1 MLPHVNMLKLIRA
14 NEFNWLLRFLW
25 GSEVKTKNISVCE
38 NTLAGIWDSCRL
50 PVILPWTNVGAYF
63 SAKWRLLYL
72 ISFNSI
78 CRENAWILI
87 ICSEKRTV
95 SLDSFPRA
103 NEERIMSKDKYPSI
117 FSPQIDV
124 TVFIILQISCSMP
137 AVLRIGEYSRL

>member
-25 GSEVKTKNISVCE
+25 GSEVKTTNRSVCE

-50 PVILPWTNVGAYF
+50 RVIGSAILPWTNVGAYF

-72 ISFNSI
+72 ISFNYI
-78 CRENAWILI
+78 CPENARILI

-95 SLDSFPRA
+95 SRDSFSRA
-103 NEERIMSKDKYPSI
+103 NEERIMSTDKYPSI

-124 TVFIILQISCSMP
+124 AVFIILQISCSMP
-137 AVLRIGEYSRL
+137 AV